1 MDNETMYL
9 STIYTPGGLRVSFE
23 LGTELER
30 VKERAPLTA
39 KAFGEGYTFKLWV
52 CKEIPTEKGARG

>member
-1 MDNETMYL
+1 MDETMYL
-9 STIYTPGGLRVSFE
+9 STIYTPNGLRVAFE

-39 KAFGEGYTFKLWV
+39 KAFGEDYTFKLWV
-52 CKEIPTEKGARG
+52 CKEIPMEKKT